1 VTTSFDVGS
10 CPVTDQTTAKADT
23 FRAKGRSV
31 ALRRQRVRSVQHRR
45 EESDMWVVGV
55 GVFAV
60 LAVVLVVAG
69 VSKMRRASRGE

>member
-1 VTTSFDVGS
+1 MTSSDVGS
-10 CPVTDQTTAKADT
+10 CPVTDRTTAKAGT

-31 ALRRQRVRSVQHRR
+31 ALRRQRVRSVQHGR
-45 EESDMWVVGV
+45 EEAGMWVVGV